1 MLSVNTESWC
11 VMKRCYRV
19 VAGVMI
25 KDDKILCGKR
35 GKGFFESKWEFPGGK
50 IELKETKTEALR
62 REIKE
67 ELNCE
72 IDRCVFFTTTEVEYS
87 EFIIHMDTFLIST
100 FAETPVSDIH
110 QELKWEEIGNL
121 CYYDWCD
128 ADRKVVSELMKY
140 GADDLHDMLEAN
152 EMPM

>member
-1 MLSVNTESWC
+1 
-11 VMKRCYRV
+11 MKREYKV

-25 KDDKILCGKR
+25 QNNKILCGKR

-50 IELKETKTEALR
+50 IEPGETITEALR

-72 IDRCVFFTTTEVEYS
+72 IGRCAFFLTTEVEYD
-87 EFIIHMDTFLIST
+87 EFTIHMDTFLISCLIK
-100 FAETPVSDIH
+100 TPVANIH
-110 QELKWEEIGNL
+110 QELKWEYISNL
-121 CYYDWCD
+121 LDYDWCD

-140 GADDLHDMLEAN
+140 KIADLYDMLEFDKI
-152 EMPM
+152 P